1 MAKQNA
7 MDSQLSM
14 DSGQLGWDQND
25 GTRITH

>member
-14 DSGQLGWDQND
+14 DSGQLGCDQID
-25 GTRITH
+25 ETRITH